1 MDGET
6 PPGGQQVEAVP
17 PAAQRQEAPAEEVQE
32 IMQQP
37 PPEAMQGQP
46 TIITDPQLAAAG
58 TAPMEAGTGPMDRI
72 GTFCHTVLGYIKD
85 ILFNPVPPKSDGPPN
100 TRTDMQPHRNRPEVQ
115 TNILQDPLTHGLREA
130 KRQETPAERE
140 DKPPHTKQTEL
151 TENNRFEKAY
161 TRRPLAQHRRHA
173 RGGQVGSAP
182 PGY

>member
-1 MDGET
+1 M
-6 PPGGQQVEAVP
+6 
-17 PAAQRQEAPAEEVQE
+17 
-32 IMQQP
+32 
-37 PPEAMQGQP
+37 
-46 TIITDPQLAAAG
+46 
-58 TAPMEAGTGPMDRI
+58 
-72 GTFCHTVLGYIKD
+72 LGYIKD

-161 TRRPLAQHRRHA
+161 TRRPLAQHRSHA
-173 RGGQVGSAP
+173 RGGQVRSRRRPGTRRRPAQGRPAAAQRRHAGRSTTARDPHIAGIP
-182 PGY
+182 PPHKIPPHRYTRIHNGRGADKGAGGYPGHPGRPPETGEAGLT